1 MKVARSSDKTL
12 ACTYL
17 LSRTRALTQACD
29 VIMMEK
35 FMLVG
40 SAAQEWRKQIC
51 PSLTSKRIHRLVS
64 HFTPNASA
72 PEAVEPE
79 VLKHLLLEVI
89 LCVCVSVCVCV
100 CVCVC
105 DAVFPVFVTAN
116 DPAPDFVKNG
126 VLNYLLREIMVCVR
140 TMMFPFPFGM
150 LLLLKSL
157 QTRIWTI
164 FLREIILCVCADVWK
179 CVWVCFYE
187 GITHVRTQRGRHI

>member
-1 MKVARSSDKTL
+1 METLQTYIKNNTHTHIHSRRLEQHTFFFLFGMKVARSSDKTL

-51 PSLTSKRIHRLVS
+51 PSLTSKRIHRLMS

-79 VLKHLLLEVI
+79 VMKHLLLEVI
-89 LCVCVSVCVCV
+89 LCVCDT
-100 CVCVC
+100 VC
-105 DAVFPVFVTAN
+105 DAVSPVFVTAN

-126 VLNYLLREIMVCVR
+126 VLNHLLRSFAIMVCVR
-140 TMMFPFPFGM
+140 
-150 LLLLKSL
+150 
-157 QTRIWTI
+157 
-164 FLREIILCVCADVWK
+164 
-179 CVWVCFYE
+179 
-187 GITHVRTQRGRHI
+187 